1 MNRFVA
7 FALALV
13 GFFVVAAPVL
23 AQFYPNRT
31 VTIVV
36 PYAAGGPTDE
46 TARVVARFLS
56 DRLKQNFIV
65 ENVSGGGTII
75 ATNRVA
81 HAAPDG
87 YTLLLHNLAISA
99 NATLY
104 KDLPFDT
111 EKELTPVIFINRNP
125 LVLAGRKTLEP
136 NTLAELVAWMKT
148 HRAKAAIAGYGT
160 TGHLATALFVQ
171 EAKLAVDLIPY
182 RGGAPVMSD
191 ILGGHVD
198 LFFGTPQQLMPQVVA
213 GKLKAYGVS
222 SKEKS
227 SQLAAIDSFVT
238 MFGWRGVEND
248 SVPLS
253 GIPGNISE
261 SEGSRRRAR
270 STSTPSGM
278 PAAIRKCFSRSFS
291 STEISSSSILI
302 LRLCRSC
309 FGPLKRRPNFLVY
322 SKARS
327 TLSVFFSTSRSDQR
341 SASAA
346 Y

>member
-65 ENVSGGGTII
+65 ENVSGGGTIS

-198 LFFGTPQQLMPQVVA
+198 LFFGTPQQLMPQVGA

-238 MFGWRGVEND
+238 MFGPKFEIQYWQALFAPAGTPDAVIAQLNAAVQEAVSDPVILKAWEAEGVSAFPRDE
-248 SVPLS
+248 
-253 GIPGNISE
+253 
-261 SEGSRRRAR
+261 
-270 STSTPSGM
+270 
-278 PAAIRKCFSRSFS
+278 
-291 STEISSSSILI
+291 
-302 LRLCRSC
+302 
-309 FGPLKRRPNFLVY
+309 
-322 SKARS
+322 
-327 TLSVFFSTSRSDQR
+327 R
-341 SASAA
+341 SAAA
-346 Y
+346 GRNIFKSEIVRWGQVIRDNDIPASQ